1 MEREIETE
9 RRAVGQLGV
18 LDMLRRPL
26 RHGRHSAPLCFSFL
40 FCFVLPPSFLLL
52 GMDGRLSWE
61 GFGRV
66 NLVLVLVL
74 ARTEHQEHR
83 DGHARFRLRQASQ
96 LQAARTETLLIL
108 NAPSLSH
115 P

>member
-1 MEREIETE
+1 M
-9 RRAVGQLGV
+9 
-18 LDMLRRPL
+18 
-26 RHGRHSAPLCFSFL
+26 
-40 FCFVLPPSFLLL
+40 SFLLTL
-52 GMDGRLSWE
+52 LLEGMDGRLSWE

-66 NLVLVLVL
+66 NLVLVLVLVLVL

-96 LQAARTETLLIL
+96 LQAARTEILLIL